1 MSLHRNLSRVCG
13 TAFSNSLR
21 GGKGLSVLSILKRLH
36 DRLYWSLEQLM
47 FFSSAS
53 VCLMII
59 AGAILRYVF
68 HKDFFGSEDLILLCA
83 SWMYYV
89 GSAAA
94 TYEDSHISAD
104 MISSLLKRHRKAQL
118 IHKIIILVI
127 SLLLFAILA
136 RWAFVYVAWSIA
148 KGQRSAVYRIPM
160 AFCQSAMLLSFVLS
174 VLYTLM
180 HLFNRIKELCLLGN
194 RKGEDI

>member
-1 MSLHRNLSRVCG
+1 MSLRLNLSRICG
-13 TAFSNSLR
+13 RAFSDSLR
-21 GGKGLSVLSILKRLH
+21 GGKELSELSFLKRLH
-36 DRLYWSLEQLM
+36 DRLYWGLEQLM
-47 FFSSAS
+47 FFTSAS
-53 VCLMII
+53 VCMMII
-59 AGAILRYVF
+59 AGAVLRYVF

-104 MISSLLKRHRKAQL
+104 MISSLLKKHRKAQL
-118 IHKIIILVI
+118 IHKIVILAI
-127 SLLLFAILA
+127 SLILFSILA
-136 RWAFVYVAWSIA
+136 RWAFVYVVWSIA

-174 VLYTLM
+174 VIYTLM
-180 HLFNRIKELCLLGN
+180 HLFNKIKELCLLE
-194 RKGEDI
+194 KGEDI